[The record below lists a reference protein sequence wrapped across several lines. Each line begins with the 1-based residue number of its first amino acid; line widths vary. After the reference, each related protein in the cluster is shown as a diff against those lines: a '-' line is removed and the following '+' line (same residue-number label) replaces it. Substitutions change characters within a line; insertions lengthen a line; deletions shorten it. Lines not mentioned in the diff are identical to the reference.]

1 MNKNQPTNPQNPPD
15 STPTRRRFAF
25 LNWLKPHRSPRPAGP
40 AANTKPQTHSSPD
53 DLEADYKPLDFKVVR
68 GVLRWMSPFKK
79 QYAITTLIG
88 LSVTLLEILTP
99 RYMEQLIDVDIPGK
113 TWNIF
118 GSMLLWSAGMLS
130 PAWKQHLL
138 NLNRTDRAYV
148 NIVLTIL
155 VWALTMGIALV
166 LQRLAIWYTTL
177 IGQKVIFNLRRS
189 VFAQLQKLSMNY
201 YDRTR
206 FGRILTRGTSD
217 IDSMSNFI
225 VWGINTLV
233 GNLSLMI
240 VVAVIFIIMDWRI
253 ALSVLWLG
261 PVLYF
266 MNMAYRRKV
275 GGAWRRVREAYTR
288 VSTNLAENISGMRVV
303 TAFNRQ
309 DQNLDAFNDLQE
321 HNTANNLRAA
331 QINGIYQPLLNVVGF
346 VGRVIILLLGTY
358 LVFHTS
364 RDPSSRP
371 MTVGELIALYVYWD
385 WFMGPVIN
393 FGNFYNDTMMAMA
406 CAERVQALLAEKPQ
420 AADQPA
426 ATLLPHIS
434 GDVVFENVVFG
445 YDPAKPVLHGISF
458 TAPAGKTIALVG
470 QTGCGKSTIVSLICR
485 FYQPQSGRILIDGFD
500 LRTVQGESLHRQMG
514 IVSQNNYLF
523 SGTVLDNIR
532 YARPEATEQQVMDA
546 ARQLNAYDAIL
557 RLKDGFQT
565 QVGERGSSLSLG
577 QRQLICFT
585 RAFLANPRILL
596 LDEATSAMDTATEL
610 LIQRAMETLVAN
622 RTTFVVAH
630 RLSTITSADLVLVMD
645 QGHIIESGTH
655 QTLLE
660 KQGTYAALYREFTE
674 PS

>member
-1 MNKNQPTNPQNPPD
+1 MNRQPVDPTNPRNSRPMGG
-15 STPTRRRFAF
+15 RFSF
-25 LNWLKPHRSPRPAGP
+25 FNWLKLNRSPRLARP
-40 AANTKPQTHSSPD
+40 AAHSVPQTHTAPD
-53 DLEADYKPLDFKVVR
+53 DLEADYKPLDYKVVR
-68 GVLRWMSPFKK
+68 GVLDWMRPYKK
-79 QYAITTLIG
+79 QYALTTLIG
-88 LSVTLLEILTP
+88 LCVTLLEILTP

-118 GSMLLWSAGMLS
+118 GSMLLGAAGICS
-130 PAWKQHLL
+130 PAWKRYLL
-138 NLNRTDRAYV
+138 NLNQTDRAYV

-155 VWALTMGIALV
+155 VWAVTMGIALL
-166 LQRLAIWYTTL
+166 LQRMAIWHTTL
-177 IGQKVIFNLRRS
+177 IGQKVIFNLRRA
-189 VFAQLQKLSMNY
+189 VFGHLQKLSMNY

-240 VVAVIFIIMDWRI
+240 VVAAIFIIMDWRI

-266 MNMAYRRKV
+266 MNLTYRRRV

-309 DQNLDAFNDLQE
+309 DQNLDAFNGLQE
-321 HNTANNLRAA
+321 HNTANNMRAA
-331 QINGIYQPLLNVVGF
+331 HINGVYQPLLNVVGF

-358 LVFHTS
+358 LVFHSS
-364 RDPSSRP
+364 RDPASRP

-406 CAERVQALLAEKPQ
+406 CAERVQALLREMPQ
-420 AADQPA
+420 VTDQPA
-426 ATLLPHIS
+426 ARPLPHVS
-434 GDVVFENVVFG
+434 GQVVFENVTFG

-485 FYQPQSGRILIDGFD
+485 FYQPQNGRILIDGFE
-500 LRTVQGESLHRQMG
+500 LRDIQSESLHRQMG

-523 SGTVLDNIR
+523 SGTVLSNIR
-532 YARPEATEQQVMDA
+532 YARPEATEQEVMDA

-557 RLKDGFQT
+557 RLKDGFAT
-565 QVGERGSSLSLG
+565 EVGERGSSLSLG

-630 RLSTITSADLVLVMD
+630 RLSTITSADLVLVLD

-655 QTLLE
+655 RTLLE

>member
-1 MNKNQPTNPQNPPD
+1 MKWIGLFKSRRNTPPRG
-15 STPTRRRFAF
+15 SASETPP
-25 LNWLKPHRSPRPAGP
+25 K
-40 AANTKPQTHSSPD
+40 AASGMD
-53 DLEADYKPLDFKVVR
+53 DLEADYKPLDFIVVR

-79 QYAITTLIG
+79 QYAVTTLIG
-88 LSVTLLEILTP
+88 LCVTLLELLTP

-118 GSMLLWSAGMLS
+118 GSMLLGAAGAFS
-130 PAWKQHLL
+130 PSWKQQLLHL
-138 NLNRTDRAYV
+138 NQTDRACV

-155 VWALTMGIALV
+155 VWAVTMGIALL
-166 LQRLAIWYTTL
+166 LQRMAIWHTTL

-189 VFAQLQKLSMNY
+189 VFAHLQKLSMNY

-240 VVAVIFIIMDWRI
+240 VVAVIFIMMDWRI

-266 MNMAYRRKV
+266 MNLAYRRRV

-309 DQNLDAFNDLQE
+309 NQNLDAFNGLQE

-331 QINGIYQPLLNVVGF
+331 HINGVYQPLLNVVGF
-346 VGRVIILLLGTY
+346 VGRVIILLMGTF
-358 LVFHTS
+358 LVFYSARH
-364 RDPSSRP
+364 PASRP

-420 AADQPA
+420 VTDQPA
-426 ATLLPHIS
+426 ARPLPHIT
-434 GDVVFENVVFG
+434 GEVVFENVVFG

-458 TAPAGKTIALVG
+458 TALAGKTIALVG

-485 FYQPQSGRILIDGFD
+485 FYQPQSGRILIDGVD
-500 LRTVQGESLHRQMG
+500 LCDVQSESLHRQMG

-523 SGTVLDNIR
+523 SGTVLNNIR
-532 YARPEATEQQVMDA
+532 YARPDATETQVMDA

-557 RLKDGFQT
+557 RLKDGFAT
-565 QVGERGSSLSLG
+565 EVGERGSSLSLG

-610 LIQRAMETLVAN
+610 LIQHAMETLVAN

-630 RLSTITSADLVLVMD
+630 RLSTITSADLVLVMA
-645 QGHIIESGTH
+645 QGQIIESGTH
-655 QTLLE
+655 QTLLK